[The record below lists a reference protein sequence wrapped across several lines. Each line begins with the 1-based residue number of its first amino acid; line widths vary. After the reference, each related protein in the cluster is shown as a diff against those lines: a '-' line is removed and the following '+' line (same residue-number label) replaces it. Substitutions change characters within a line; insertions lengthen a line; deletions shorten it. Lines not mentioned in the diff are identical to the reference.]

1 MPHSKIYISA
11 DNLMIRQMVRISRL
25 SAQFSSCAVK
35 EILSFETEQL
45 RTEDRDRGVAKSLT
59 QAARPSHAR

>member
-1 MPHSKIYISA
+1 
-11 DNLMIRQMVRISRL
+11 MIRQIVWIGGVPVH
-25 SAQFSSCAVK
+25 FSSCAVK
-35 EILSFETEQL
+35 EILSFQAEQL